1 MRKLLANTQSAA
13 INLFEA
19 FQEALGDLH
28 AYDSFLFSR
37 PKTKAAISHKLAM
50 YLERHLAEKHLS
62 YEGYHFDVMLNHA
75 DILLH
80 DRAGKHLVS
89 IMVFHDY
96 IPKGEVDLLKKKMV
110 EGAVLTLAV
119 AFLSGKDY
127 LLVYRVGKETID
139 YYHYDLTDDRLSSRM
154 MSKERI
160 GIHDKEQLVLLS
172 SKRRSRK
179 RGKPADKA

>member
-1 MRKLLANTQSAA
+1 MRKLLSNKRSAA

-28 AYDSFLFSR
+28 ERDSYLFSK
-37 PKTKAAISHKLAM
+37 PKTKGAISHKLAM
-50 YLERHLAEKHLS
+50 YMEQHLQAKQLS
-62 YEGYHFDVMLNHA
+62 YEGFTFDVMLSHT

-80 DRAGKHLVS
+80 DRAGKVLVS

-96 IPKGEVDLLKKKMV
+96 IPKNEIELLKRTMV

-127 LLVYRVGKETID
+127 LLIYRVGKETID
-139 YYHYDLTDDRLSSRM
+139 YYHYNLAENLSSLK
-154 MSKERI
+154 MSKNRLERY
-160 GIHDKEQLVLLS
+160 DKEQLPLLKTPR
-172 SKRRSRK
+172 KRREKKDPSIT
-179 RGKPADKA
+179 